1 MMELS
6 PLMHSYVEDNPVSAG
21 HQSTT
26 DRLEFYYCSPA
37 KGWDAFGEAANHH
50 FAKPGKM
57 LRAKMALRASNLL
70 NVDSACSSS
79 GGCYRSAA

>member
-6 PLMHSYVEDNPVSAG
+6 PLVHSYVEDNPVNSVG

-26 DRLEFYYCSPA
+26 DLLANFIIARLPKA
-37 KGWDAFGEAANHH
+37 GMPLAEAANHH

-57 LRAKMALRASNLL
+57 VRAKMALRALTF
-70 NVDSACSSS
+70 
-79 GGCYRSAA
+79 